1 MRDRDVCLLPIS
13 EVAPLIE
20 RRELA
25 VSELVELT
33 LARIE
38 RMDGKLNSFITVSAS
53 EARSAAKRLD
63 ELIRRGTYLGALHG
77 IPVALK
83 DNILTRGVRTTAGT
97 PILREWVPDS
107 DATSWSRLSAA
118 GAVLVGKNNL
128 WEFAFGGPHQDFG
141 EVPNPWDT
149 TRACAGTSSGSASS
163 VASGL
168 TFASLG
174 TDTGGSVRVPAAFC
188 GIVGLKPTFGRVSKV
203 GVIPVSYSMDHVCP
217 MTRTVRDC
225 ALILQAIAGP
235 DLADRTTS
243 PERPPDYLKT
253 IDDGVRG
260 MRIGLAIPKT
270 VDPFDPQATEAVH
283 HARRL
288 LEEDGADVVE
298 VALPEA
304 DGAAKLIMDAEA
316 ADYHRQYLRTR
327 ASDYTAVTRT
337 RLETAE
343 FIPAVDYV
351 RAQRV
356 RQRAISELEAILR
369 GVDALLLP
377 ANLWVTP
384 GRLPS
389 ARTNETPEE
398 KMGVGFPGG
407 KAGGPHIA
415 IFNLTGH
422 PAMVV
427 ALNRTET
434 GLPIG
439 VQIAGR
445 LYDEQRLL
453 RIASALERK
462 SAWLTDLPELE
473 PKLAEA
479 G

>member
-1 MRDRDVCLLPIS
+1 
-13 EVAPLIE
+13 
-20 RRELA
+20 
-25 VSELVELT
+25 
-33 LARIE
+33 
-38 RMDGKLNSFITVSAS
+38 
-53 EARSAAKRLD
+53 
-63 ELIRRGTYLGALHG
+63 
-77 IPVALK
+77 
-83 DNILTRGVRTTAGT
+83 
-97 PILREWVPDS
+97 
-107 DATSWSRLSAA
+107 
-118 GAVLVGKNNL
+118 
-128 WEFAFGGPHQDFG
+128 
-141 EVPNPWDT
+141 
-149 TRACAGTSSGSASS
+149 
-163 VASGL
+163 
-168 TFASLG
+168 
-174 TDTGGSVRVPAAFC
+174 
-188 GIVGLKPTFGRVSKV
+188 
-203 GVIPVSYSMDHVCP
+203 
-217 MTRTVRDC
+217 
-225 ALILQAIAGP
+225 
-235 DLADRTTS
+235 
-243 PERPPDYLKT
+243 
-253 IDDGVRG
+253 
-260 MRIGLAIPKT
+260 
-270 VDPFDPQATEAVH
+270 
-283 HARRL
+283 
-288 LEEDGADVVE
+288 
-298 VALPEA
+298 
-304 DGAAKLIMDAEA
+304 
-316 ADYHRQYLRTR
+316 
-327 ASDYTAVTRT
+327 
-337 RLETAE
+337 
-343 FIPAVDYV
+343 
-351 RAQRV
+351 V